1 MSEQELPRL
10 YEQMVLIRGFE
21 RMLEDLFRRNLL
33 FGTTHSCAG
42 QEAAAV
48 GLMAALAPGD
58 LVTGHH
64 RSHGHYLART
74 DDVTGLLAE
83 IMGRQGGVVGGR
95 GGSQHLCG
103 GGFISNGIQGS
114 MVPVA
119 TGMALAEKIAGSGRI
134 VVCCIGDGTLGQGV
148 VYESLNIAALWSL
161 PLLIVVENNQYAMSS
176 PVARTVAGSMTARA
190 QAFGVEAAEITS
202 NDVVQ
207 LLTQARDVV
216 AQVRQACRPFF
227 WVIHT
232 YRQAGHSK
240 SDDCCY
246 RTRAEETRW
255 GLQDP
260 LLLAGSQ
267 LDPPLKETIDQRC
280 ARRLQESLAA
290 AQGMPMAEAL

>member
-1 MSEQELPRL
+1 MSEQERSRL
-10 YEQMVLIRGFE
+10 YEQMVTIRGFE
-21 RMLEDLFRRNLL
+21 RLLEDLFKRNLL

-119 TGMALAEKIAGSGRI
+119 AGMALAEKVAGSGAV

-148 VYESLNIAALWSL
+148 VYETLNLAALWSL

-176 PVARTVAGSMTARA
+176 PVASTVAGSMTARA
-190 QAFGVEAAEITS
+190 EAFAVEAAEITS
-202 NDVVQ
+202 NDVEQ
-207 LLTQARDVV
+207 ILAAAREIV
-216 AQVRQACRPFF
+216 ARVRERCRPFF

-246 RTRAEETRW
+246 RSREEEHQW
-255 GLQDP
+255 ALQDP
-260 LLLAGSQ
+260 LLLAAPR
-267 LDPPLKETIDQRC
+267 LDPRLREAIDQRC
-280 ARRLQESLAA
+280 ADRLQGALKA
-290 AQGMPMAEAL
+290 AQEMPLAEAL